1 MSVPKEVGVKIVYR
15 LVAANDFD
23 LQAEVLTPAH
33 TFKAGA
39 TLKIGNNKFDCEF
52 KFANGKKEYSTKF
65 GGLFD
70 PSGITIKAYLNN
82 FRFEFDNDQ
91 TRDWADN
98 LKIVWERKNL
108 DGEVDPIFE
117 LLFRKGD
124 SFVLDVKSN
133 IPGYPHAMVVDAIY
147 TDGTLST
154 HFRGHMKCVCVSNCY
169 YDAVKQVKGGY
180 FLKFVG
186 MPYTDK
192 VMAYRLILFFH
203 ARC

>member
-1 MSVPKEVGVKIVYR
+1 MPKEVGVKIVYR

-108 DGEVDPIFE
+108 DGEVDPIFA
-117 LLFRKGD
+117 LLFPFGD
-124 SFVLDVKSN
+124 SFVFDVKSN
-133 IPGYPHAMVVDAIY
+133 IPGSQPAMVVDAIY
-147 TDGTLST
+147 TVGTETT
-154 HFRGHMKCVCVSNCY
+154 HLRAHMK

-180 FLKFVG
+180 FLKYVG
-186 MPYTDK
+186 KPSRYTDK
-192 VMAYRLILFFH
+192 VSILMDLIFFVLVVELPK
-203 ARC
+203 